1 MFRILANRI
10 LDLLFPETCPS
21 CNGPSQAHRT
31 APFCNT
37 CWAGIQPYEGPMCRV
52 CGLPLP
58 SSYAD
63 RCAECT
69 ADPPEYETHRSFSL
83 YDGTLREAI
92 HRLKYGKLRRLA
104 PPLADL
110 LFAMDIPDVD
120 YIVPVPLHPSRLKQ
134 REFNQAG
141 LVARHLS
148 RRTGIPLDLLSLE
161 KVTNTPPQVGLPRRQ
176 RLANERKAFRV
187 LEGGPLKGR
196 RVLLMDDV
204 ATTGA
209 TLRACA
215 RALAAGGTALVEAVT
230 LARSTPDVWSGR
242 KTIPEGVA

>member
-1 MFRILANRI
+1 MFRNLADRV
-10 LDLLFPETCPS
+10 LEVLFPETCPS
-21 CNGPSQAHRT
+21 CNGPSQSHRT
-31 APFCNT
+31 APFCRR
-37 CWAGIQPYEGPMCRV
+37 CWAGIQPYRGPSCRT

-63 RCAECT
+63 RCGECI
-69 ADPPEYETHRSFSL
+69 ADPPEYRTHQSFGL

-104 PPLADL
+104 PPLADF
-110 LFAMDIPDVD
+110 LFSMEVPGVD

-148 RRTGIPLDLLSLE
+148 RRTGTPLDLLSLE
-161 KVTNTPPQVGLPRRQ
+161 KVKNTPPQVGLPRRQ
-176 RLANERKAFRV
+176 RLANERRAFR
-187 LEGGPLKGR
+187 LCNDSPLRGR
-196 RVLLMDDV
+196 RVLLVDDV

-215 RALAAGGTALVEAVT
+215 RALAEGGATLIHAVT
-230 LARSTPDVWSGR
+230 LARSTPDVWSG
-242 KTIPEGVA
+242 KETEAVG